1 MEKTESLTADS
12 WLNAGLVALAEG
24 GPSMLKADVLA
35 RRLGVSRGSF
45 YWHFRDV
52 ADFQDALLRRWAEL
66 AVETPIA
73 MARAE
78 TLGRPAEALAN
89 LIEQAMSSPIRLEA
103 AVSAWA
109 VQSAPVQRAV
119 RKINRRRIE
128 LLTDLLK
135 AIGFQESVAKARA
148 RLLCAAYLGRTH
160 LEAEDFGSEEREELI
175 DAFSRQ
181 LPITRKNIAAIH
193 PKTSDR

>member
-1 MEKTESLTADS
+1 
-12 WLNAGLVALAEG
+12 
-24 GPSMLKADVLA
+24 MLKADVLA

-52 ADFQDALLRRWAEL
+52 ADFQNALLRRWAEL

-78 TLGRPAEALAN
+78 TQGRPAEALAN

-135 AIGFQESVAKARA
+135 AIGFQESE
-148 RLLCAAYLGRTH
+148 LLPDPWTG
-160 LEAEDFGSEEREELI
+160 FGV
-175 DAFSRQ
+175 D
-181 LPITRKNIAAIH
+181 
-193 PKTSDR
+193 